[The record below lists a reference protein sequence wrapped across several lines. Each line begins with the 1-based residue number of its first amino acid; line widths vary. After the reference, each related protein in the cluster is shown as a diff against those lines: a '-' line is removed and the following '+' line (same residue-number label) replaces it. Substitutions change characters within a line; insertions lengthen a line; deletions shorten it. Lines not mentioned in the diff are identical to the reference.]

1 MNQKLSTVVGA
12 TGQAMTN
19 ETRSLSRR
27 MLLAGAAGAT
37 VLAATGAAVPAF
49 GTPAAGARRFPKNF
63 RWGVATAA
71 HQIEG
76 NNLNADYWLLENLEP
91 TAFAERSGDACDSY
105 HRYEEDI
112 ALLAGLGFNSYRFS
126 LEWARIEPTRG
137 QFSTAELDYYKRVI
151 ECCLKHRIDPAV
163 TFMHATTPRWFAMA
177 GGWLNP
183 EAPAL
188 FARFCSTAAK
198 ALAGDMRFAFTINEP
213 QVSKTFRAIDA
224 SGSSYFAKH
233 DELERAAHAAAARAT
248 GSERFVTMS
257 YPDIDGM
264 TPQLIAGHEQGF
276 AAIKAESSILPVG
289 VTLNIIDFQPGTE
302 DSPYQEVRQR
312 AYGDWLECVRRAG
325 DFVGVQIYRQIR
337 VAGKG
342 AALPTPAPMPYE
354 EGGGMMSKL
363 SRPEALRN
371 GIDYIYEQTHKPIL
385 ITENGIDTDNDVR
398 RIWYIDAALASVQES
413 IARGV
418 PVLGYFHW
426 SLLDNFEWE
435 QGYKTKYGLVAVDR
449 TTFKR
454 TPKPSAAHLGKIA
467 RSNGLRG

>member
-1 MNQKLSTVVGA
+1 
-12 TGQAMTN
+12 MTIDN
-19 ETRSLSRR
+19 RTCSRR
-27 MLLAGAAGAT
+27 DVLAAAAGAT
-37 VLAATGAAVPAF
+37 VMAATGSAMTALAATTIAV
-49 GTPAAGARRFPKNF
+49 RKFPKNF
-63 RWGVATAA
+63 RWGVATAG

-76 NNLNADYWLLENLEP
+76 NNVNSDYWLLENVEP
-91 TAFAERSGDACDSY
+91 TAFVERSGDACDSY

-126 LEWARIEPTRG
+126 LEWSRIEPTRG
-137 QFSTAELDYYKRVI
+137 QFSTAQLDYYQRVL

-163 TFMHATTPRWFAMA
+163 TFTHATAPRWFAMA

-183 EAPAL
+183 ESPAL

-198 ALAGDMRFAFTINEP
+198 ALASDMRFAFTINEP
-213 QVSKTFRAIDA
+213 QVSKTFRSIDA

-233 DELERAAHAAAARAT
+233 DELERASHAAAARAT

-264 TPQLIAGHEQGF
+264 TPQLLAAHEQGF
-276 AAIKAESSILPVG
+276 AAIKAERSSLPVG
-289 VTLNIIDFQPGTE
+289 VTLNIIDFQPGNE
-302 DSPYQEVRQR
+302 DSPYLEVRQR

-325 DFVGVQIYRQIR
+325 DFVGVQIYRQIP
-337 VAGKG
+337 VPGKG
-342 AALPTPAPMPYE
+342 KALPTPAPMPYE
-354 EGGGMMSKL
+354 ADGGMMSKL

-371 GIDYIYEQTHKPIL
+371 GINYIYEQTRKPIL

-413 IARGV
+413 LARGV

-435 QGYKTKYGLVAVDR
+435 QGYKPKYGLIAVDR

-454 TPKPSAAHLGKIA
+454 TPKPSAAHLGDIA
-467 RSNGLRG
+467 RNNRLKA